1 MIQRI
6 VRAVIFG
13 LLALVGLAM
22 AVIFTI
28 STVVAILVL
37 VIASAIRGKPFAMK
51 EYWMTRQS
59 RRKSVQDKG
68 SLRPADV
75 TDVESRDIR

>member
-6 VRAVIFG
+6 VRAVIFA
-13 LLALVGLAM
+13 LLALIGLAM

-28 STVVAILVL
+28 STVLAMTVL
-37 VIASAIRGKPFAMK
+37 VVVYTIRGKPFAMK

-59 RRKSVQDKG
+59 RRKSAQDKG
-68 SLRPADV
+68 SLRSKDV
-75 TDVESRDIR
+75 TDVDSRDIR